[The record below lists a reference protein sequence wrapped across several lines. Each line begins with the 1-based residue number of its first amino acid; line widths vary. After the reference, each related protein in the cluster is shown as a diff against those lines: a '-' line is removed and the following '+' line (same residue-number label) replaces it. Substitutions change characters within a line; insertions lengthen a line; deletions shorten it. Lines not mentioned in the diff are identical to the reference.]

1 MRSKDHLSVRQP
13 GAIPVE
19 FLRRVGVAIAMLGAL
34 TLAIAPRAAWAASLV
49 RDADIEHALGELAAP
64 VLRAAGLSPS
74 QVGIYVVQDNKL
86 NAFVL
91 DRTAI
96 YIHSGM
102 ILRLTKASELQAV
115 IAHEAA
121 HIANGHLTRR
131 YANLQTAR
139 NVMALGAALSV
150 AAGAL
155 SGNGAAAGGIA
166 LGVASSA
173 RGVFFGHTRAEESA
187 ADQSSMRYLA
197 AANIETAGAVS
208 VMELFAGQ
216 EALPTN
222 RQDIYSRSHPLS
234 RDRLRQIKAL
244 AASYGKS
251 GRPDPNAEYWF
262 DRAKGK
268 LSAFIRNPK
277 WTFQRMKES
286 PYADVRAMREAV
298 AWHRQNNTGK
308 ALAAM
313 DRARAARPKDPY
325 YEDLRGQIMMESRN
339 WGAAANAYGRALKLA
354 PRDTMIMAGYGRA
367 LIALGGQ
374 QRMKQAVPYL
384 ERATSQDWRNDM
396 ALRDLGTAYAK
407 LGQTG
412 MANVVTAERHAMRG
426 RTKEARILAKR
437 AVDLLP
443 RGSPGWRR
451 AQNVLNSIAD
461 DD

>member
-1 MRSKDHLSVRQP
+1 MRP
-13 GAIPVE
+13 
-19 FLRRVGVAIAMLGAL
+19 FLRLFIFAVALAA
-34 TLAIAPRAAWAASLV
+34 TLLPRTVAAGSLV
-49 RDADIEHALGELAAP
+49 RDPDIEHALTQLAAP

-74 QVGIYVVQDNKL
+74 RVGIYVVQDNQM

-91 DRTAI
+91 DREAI

-131 YANLQTAR
+131 YANRQSAR
-139 NVMALGAALSV
+139 NAMALGAALSV

-155 SGNGAAAGGIA
+155 SGNAGAAGGIA
-166 LGVASSA
+166 VGVASSA
-173 RGVFFGHTRAEESA
+173 QRVFFGHSRAEESA
-187 ADQSSMRYLA
+187 ADQSGIRYMA
-197 AANIETAGAVS
+197 AAGVDTAGAVS

-222 RQDIYSRSHPLS
+222 RQDIYAQSHPLS

-244 AASYGKS
+244 AVSYGKAAK
-251 GRPDPNAEYWF
+251 PDPNADYWF

-286 PYADVRAMREAV
+286 PYPDVRAMREAV
-298 AWHRQNNTGK
+298 ALHRRNQTAK

-313 DRARAARPKDPY
+313 DRAQAARPGDPLY
-325 YEDLRGQIMMESRN
+325 DELRAQILMESRN
-339 WGAAANAYGRALKLA
+339 WAAASQTYGRALNRA
-354 PRDTMIMAGYGRA
+354 PQNTLIMAGYARS

-374 QRMKQAVPYL
+374 QRLKQAVSLL
-384 ERATSQDWRNDM
+384 ETSTARDWRNDL
-396 ALRDLGTAYAK
+396 ALRDLGQAYAQ

-412 MANVVTAERHAMRG
+412 MANMVTAERHAMHG
-426 RTKEARILAKR
+426 RRKEAKILAQR
-437 AVDLLP
+437 AADLLP

-451 AQNVLNSIAD
+451 AQDVLNAVD
-461 DD
+461 N